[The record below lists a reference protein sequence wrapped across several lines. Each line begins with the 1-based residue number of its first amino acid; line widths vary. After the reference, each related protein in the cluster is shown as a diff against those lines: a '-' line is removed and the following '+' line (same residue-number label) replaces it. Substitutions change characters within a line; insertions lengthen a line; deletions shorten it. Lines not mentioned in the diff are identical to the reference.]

1 MCVFALTPSHF
12 DRYQAMRK
20 RGAIIIISSEHLTR
34 LRISLETGKITQRV
48 RRVCAVFFSLAIIR
62 IIFSRVHL
70 AGVKMINVCAFFGL
84 VFIFTYLFCN
94 ALMFFFIYAGLDLI
108 SRLFHRETMFLLA
121 VSVCVFFCCCWAR
134 SFFV

>member
-1 MCVFALTPSHF
+1 MC
-12 DRYQAMRK
+12 R
-20 RGAIIIISSEHLTR
+20 
-34 LRISLETGKITQRV
+34 
-48 RRVCAVFFSLAIIR
+48 FFSLAIIR

-121 VSVCVFFCCCWAR
+121 VSVCVFFVVVGPVHSSFSTVLLHYLFVIFAR
-134 SFFV
+134 KL